1 MEHYAWLSSAK
12 VQNIQLF
19 FLVLLNQLISRQSI
33 LNSSLP
39 PYVHDEVHFYVIHQL
54 ILQDR
59 TNIKVNQNK
68 TLTCKQLTVL
78 TGWSLV
84 SVSFMDFSIH
94 CGFTA
99 GYTHSHCCLTDQ
111 PPQLISPLTSS
122 LSVIRQVKG
131 ILGIIT
137 HSLRCLLCDGAKN
150 NQFKNTTLSPC
161 SQFVRRTA
169 EKRKLAAASPAA
181 FLPSPLRTAAARLP
195 AHLSLL

>member
-1 MEHYAWLSSAK
+1 MLYTSSFYKIAL
-12 VQNIQLF
+12 IC
-19 FLVLLNQLISRQSI
+19 LV
-33 LNSSLP
+33 
-39 PYVHDEVHFYVIHQL
+39 D
-54 ILQDR
+54 LQ
-59 TNIKVNQNK
+59 IKVNQNK

-195 AHLSLL
+195 ARLSLL